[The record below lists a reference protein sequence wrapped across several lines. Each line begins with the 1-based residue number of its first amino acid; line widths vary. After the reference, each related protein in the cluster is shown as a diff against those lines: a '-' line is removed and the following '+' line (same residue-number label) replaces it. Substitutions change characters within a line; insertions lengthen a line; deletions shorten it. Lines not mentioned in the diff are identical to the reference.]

1 MGQFVNLSFWFDTF
15 LDWTDLNFRKHSSLK
30 QFSSRCAPWVVLVL
44 LCFMFLGVVSLLGVT
59 GFGRFLSWFVCPCVG
74 FRSWASFFQHVPLN
88 PSLRTVVSMVQEKFG
103 VCLQW
108 HRSRRYFQRT
118 LNCKK
123 KQSWHLQQWQSFVP
137 TFILAVAELIG
148 VLRFSPSYCDYVVWG
163 YVGVISSWEHKHV
176 QTV

>member
-44 LCFMFLGVVSLLGVT
+44 LCFIFLGVVSLLGVT
-59 GFGRFLSWFVCPCVG
+59 GFGRFLSWFVC
-74 FRSWASFFQHVPLN
+74 HVL
-88 PSLRTVVSMVQEKFG
+88 VSVRELHFPACSPQPFTKDNCFHGPGKFG

-137 TFILAVAELIG
+137 HLFWRLLNWLVSLDFLHLTVIMLFG
-148 VLRFSPSYCDYVVWG
+148 VCWGHKQLRA
-163 YVGVISSWEHKHV
+163 
-176 QTV
+176 